1 MVLYLVVLRTFSR
14 ARGFSREIT
23 GIFPSAK
30 CAFAPFTCAF
40 VRVATIGR
48 KSQSVAGMRT
58 CPIAVG
64 KQMYKVWLRYAESTG
79 SRHVASLEQ

>member
-1 MVLYLVVLRTFSR
+1 MYLVVLRTLSP
-14 ARGFSREIT
+14 ARGLSREIT
-23 GIFPSAK
+23 GSFPSAK

-64 KQMYKVWLRYAESTG
+64 KQMYEVWLRYAESTG